1 MKVMLSWL
9 REFAPLEGTAEDLGD
24 VMSDLGMAVEE
35 MTTFSYP
42 GVIVARVLETRPHP
56 DADRVQLVD
65 VDTGDGEA
73 LQIVCGA
80 FNMAAGDLV
89 PLATT
94 GTVMPNGMEIAA
106 RKMRGQ
112 MSNGMLCAANELE
125 LGADGEGIMLL
136 PPHLSVGDA
145 LDVQLGL
152 VGDALYDLEINPN
165 RPDAMSVA
173 GVARDLAAR
182 VGVPFAI
189 PAPSVTSTGTAV
201 AEAAAIELL
210 APDLCGRFA
219 LRVVRGVEVDESPIQ
234 RRLRLTLCG
243 MRPINSVV
251 DASNYVMLELGVPN
265 HAYDLSLVPGGALRV
280 RRARAG
286 ETLTTLDDA
295 ERTLAEGDGLICDR
309 TDRPIG
315 MAGVMGGAD
324 TEIGDG
330 TTEVLLEAAW
340 WDPPSISR
348 TARRHG
354 LRSEASAR
362 FERGADPMLLE
373 AACARFAE
381 LLGAPVDD
389 GVLVADGDLPWP
401 RPVRVR
407 TARVT
412 KLLGSPLSR
421 DRIVELLE
429 PIGFTTTEAG
439 DDLDVE
445 IPTWRYD
452 SATEIDVI
460 EEIARHHGY
469 GRLGRTVPRSPD
481 AGSLSAFQHDRH
493 LVRDTLVGLGFDEAM
508 PLPLLGPETH
518 LQAGLVDHRPLG
530 LLNALTSEEST
541 LRTSLLPGLLR
552 AVAYNHSHRNPEVGL
567 FEIGK
572 VFQRGHD
579 GAELPDEREHVAV
592 ALAGR
597 DAAEAKRALDALIG
611 AVGLTAHRVDNDGDL
626 PGLHPTRAARVSDG
640 DGAPLGVVGEVD
652 PAVLDRF
659 DIDGRVGWLELELG
673 GLLGA
678 ARDGRRYRETSL
690 QPSSDIDLAFVV
702 AESISADDVRA
713 TLAHAGGDEVVDL
726 RLFDVYRGDQVRAGH
741 RSLAYAL
748 RLQAADHT
756 LDDDEIGALRQ
767 RCIDAVVSTHG
778 AELRA

>member
-9 REFAPLEGTAEDLGD
+9 REFAPVEGSAEDLGD

-35 MTTFSYP
+35 LTTFAYP
-42 GVIVARVLETRPHP
+42 GVIVARVLATRTHP

-80 FNMAAGDLV
+80 FNMSAGDLV

-125 LGADGEGIMLL
+125 LGVDGEGIMLL
-136 PPHLSVGDA
+136 PQDLTVGDA
-145 LDVQLGL
+145 LDAQLGL
-152 VGDALYDLEINPN
+152 AGDALFDLEINPN

-182 VGVPFAI
+182 LDVPFSI
-189 PAPSVTSTGTAV
+189 PTATVRSTGSAV
-201 AEAAAIELL
+201 TDAASVEIV

-219 LRVVRGVEVDESPIQ
+219 LRVVRGVDVGVSPIQ
-234 RRLRLTLCG
+234 RQLRLTLCG

-265 HAYDLSLVPGGALRV
+265 HAYDLALVPDGALRV
-280 RRARAG
+280 RRAQAG
-286 ETLTTLDDA
+286 ETLTTLDDV
-295 ERTLAEGDGLICDR
+295 ERTMAEGDGLICDA

-348 TARRHG
+348 TARRHS

-373 AACARFAE
+373 AACDRFAE
-381 LLGAPVDD
+381 LLGASVDD
-389 GVLVADGDLPWP
+389 GVIVADGVLPWP
-401 RPVRVR
+401 RPVNIR
-407 TARVT
+407 TARVG
-412 KLLGSPLSR
+412 KLLGTPLSR
-421 DRIVELLE
+421 SRIAELLE
-429 PIGFTTTEAG
+429 PIGFATTENG
-439 DDLDVE
+439 PDLDVE

-469 GRLGRTVPRSPD
+469 EALGRTVPRSPD
-481 AGSLSAFQHDRH
+481 AGYLSSYQQDRH
-493 LVRDTLVGLGFDEAM
+493 VVRDTLVGLGLDEAM

-518 LQAGLVDHRPLG
+518 LQAGLDDHQPLV

-541 LRTSLLPGLLR
+541 LRTSLLPGLVR
-552 AVAYNHSHRNPEVGL
+552 AVAYNQSHRNDDVGL

-572 VFQRGHD
+572 VFQRGD
-579 GAELPDEREHVAV
+579 EGDELPDEREHVAV

-597 DAAEAKRALDALIG
+597 DAAEAKRTLDALLG
-611 AVGLTAHRVDNDGDL
+611 ALAFHGHRIENADDL
-626 PGLHPTRAARVSDG
+626 SGLHPTRAARVTAG
-640 DGAPLGVVGEVD
+640 DDLVGVIGEVD
-652 PAVLDRF
+652 PVVLERF
-659 DIDGRVGWLELELG
+659 DITGRVGWVELNL
-673 GLLGA
+673 GLLLGLPHGH
-678 ARDGRRYRETSL
+678 RPYREISL

-702 AESISADDVRA
+702 EESISADDVRA
-713 TLAHAGGDEVVDL
+713 TLARAGGTQVVDL
-726 RLFDVYRGDQVRAGH
+726 RLFDVYRGDQVGEGR

-748 RLQAADHT
+748 RLQAPDHT
-756 LDDDEIGALRQ
+756 LDDDEIGAVRQ

-778 AELRA
+778 AELRG